1 METDDIDI
9 PSVDM
14 TMRSHDHAMPSSS
27 SSSSSL
33 VHVSLIPHKSVHF
46 LDLDFDY
53 NTLLTSKSSEDK
65 TTVTA
70 ANIERSSTSQQQLQL
85 QQQHNQPLQPQQRK
99 TSMGSNVSSSNNS
112 STSDLLNPMYYR
124 QILPKLDRSGEQKWE
139 NLAQQLHLPLSLVK
153 LAVRDKL
160 GKVFNIGGD
169 SDF

>member
-1 METDDIDI
+1 METDDLDI
-9 PSVDM
+9 PSNDM

-27 SSSSSL
+27 SL
-33 VHVSLIPHKSVHF
+33 VHASLIPHKSVHF
-46 LDLDFDY
+46 LDLDSDY
-53 NTLLTSKSSEDK
+53 NSLSTLKSSEDK

-70 ANIERSSTSQQQLQL
+70 ANIERSSTSQLQQQQLQ

-99 TSMGSNVSSSNNS
+99 TSIGSNVSSSNNS